1 VNNENEPV
9 DGTSPD
15 NLLFDRSLQINRNIL
30 LIRGF
35 LVMPRKMTWKTRKA
49 NTYRTWRAVIAVN
62 DLGIVPERLLLLRRL
77 SS

>member
-1 VNNENEPV
+1 MKMNQLME
-9 DGTSPD
+9 
-15 NLLFDRSLQINRNIL
+15 LLLTICCSTDPYKLTEIFL
-30 LIRGF
+30 LICGF
-35 LVMPRKMTWKTRKA
+35 LIMPRKMTWKNWKA